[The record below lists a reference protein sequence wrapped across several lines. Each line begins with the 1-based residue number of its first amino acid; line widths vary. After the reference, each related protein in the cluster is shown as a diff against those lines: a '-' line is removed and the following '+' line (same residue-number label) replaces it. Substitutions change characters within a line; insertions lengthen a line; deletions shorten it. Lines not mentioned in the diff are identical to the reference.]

1 MTDDARRVLEDY
13 GHMSVEYAEDA
24 EDDPSKVAYDRPAIL
39 AMAGDLQGQRVLEVG
54 CATGALTEALVERGA
69 TVDAID
75 INPGFIARAQARLG
89 GRAAFHVADIA
100 APLPLSGSG
109 TFDLVVASLVLHY
122 VLDWTVPLGEFARLL
137 RPGGA
142 LVLSTHNP
150 VAVLEI
156 AEPTV
161 DYLDTV
167 LVTDTWRKGG
177 RTFTMRFYHRPLSA
191 IVDALADAGFLIER
205 IPEPLP
211 DADAFAASP
220 DFYERMTHRP
230 MFLFVRAI
238 KPRWPVTFDP
248 QR

>member
-13 GHMSVEYAEDA
+13 GHMSVEYAEAAQDNPFLA
-24 EDDPSKVAYDRPAIL
+24 AYDRPAIL

-54 CATGALTEALVERGA
+54 CATGVLTEALVERGA

-75 INPGFIARAQARLG
+75 LNPDFIARAQARLG

-100 APLPLSGSG
+100 TPLPLSGSG

-122 VLDWTVPLGEFARLL
+122 LLDWTVPLSEFARML

-142 LVLSTHNP
+142 LVLSTHHP
-150 VAVLEI
+150 SADLEI

-167 LVTDTWRKGG
+167 LLTDTWEIGG
-177 RTFTMRFYHRPLSA
+177 RPFTVRFYHRPLSA

-205 IPEPLP
+205 VPEPMP
-211 DADAFAASP
+211 DADAFAAYPP
-220 DFYERMTHRP
+220 DIFERMTHRP
-230 MFLFVRAI
+230 MYLFVRAI
-238 KPRWPVTFDP
+238 KPR
-248 QR
+248 